1 MAFCHDARCQSWAR
15 AAAQKFNFTSHAS
28 SGMNR
33 ICQLPLLAKLYCK
46 CTKDTAKVRP
56 IPRLHWF
63 TSRVQEKGV
72 ARGETESLL
81 QQQNRSVAGWS
92 EIASTGGDRAHQEEG
107 KRKGE
112 TASDILQQVFWDAS
126 SHPSKVATGM
136 SDTLQLLLTAGLGW
150 LSSNTNSTFTM
161 SRTDTPLLKDSRITA
176 GLGPPKINTFINAR
190 KNGWKRLTEEVR
202 PSPAHT
208 AVLRCVF

>member
-1 MAFCHDARCQSWAR
+1 
-15 AAAQKFNFTSHAS
+15 
-28 SGMNR
+28 MNR

-46 CTKDTAKVRP
+46 CAKDTAKVRP

-81 QQQNRSVAGWS
+81 QQQNCSVAGWS

-190 KNGWKRLTEEVR
+190 KNGCKRLTEEVR

>member
-1 MAFCHDARCQSWAR
+1 
-15 AAAQKFNFTSHAS
+15 
-28 SGMNR
+28 MNR

-56 IPRLHWF
+56 IPRPHWF
-63 TSRVQEKGV
+63 TSLVQEKGV
-72 ARGETESLL
+72 AQGETESLL
-81 QQQNRSVAGWS
+81 QQQDRSVAGWS
-92 EIASTGGDRAHQEEG
+92 EIASTGGDRAHQEG

-126 SHPSKVATGM
+126 SHPSKVATCM
-136 SDTLQLLLTAGLGW
+136 SDTLQLLLTAGLGL

-161 SRTDTPLLKDSRITA
+161 SRTDTLLLKDSQITA

-190 KNGWKRLTEEVR
+190 KNGWKRLTEEVS

-208 AVLRCVF
+208 TVLRCVF